1 MQDNHTFSQLAFDHA
16 PMGIVLTEN
25 RIIKAC
31 NLTFAN
37 LFGYTREELINQ
49 SFRMLYKTREEFE
62 EIRDIGLAPLRETR
76 NYTDERIMLHRD
88 GNMFWCRFRAH
99 TLTPEDPLGRTI
111 LSFADISAMHQS
123 ITLTPRERQVVMFLR
138 KGNTSKEIAR
148 SLAISPRTVE
158 DYRAKLLAKFNVKN
172 VAELLVHLVGMES

>member
-1 MQDNHTFSQLAFDHA
+1 MQDNDTFSQLAFDHA

-25 RIIKAC
+25 RIIRAC

-37 LFGYTREELINQ
+37 LFGYTREDLINQ

-76 NYTDERIMLHRD
+76 DYTDERIMLHRD

-148 SLAISPRTVE
+148 NLAISPRTVE
-158 DYRAKLLAKFNVKN
+158 DHRAKLLAKFNVKN
-172 VAELLVHLVGMES
+172 VAELLTHLVGMES